1 MKSAIL
7 TIQAHQH
14 QAHDHEISQP
24 LTFDKAVKE
33 VEQGQ
38 DSSAVAIRL
47 LAEMSSA
54 ERLHLLDGDV
64 PFWEGLREILC
75 DRYNRRPFVM
85 GAIPR
90 LNIPGVKFTDGPRGI
105 VMGSS
110 TAFPIA
116 MARGATWDIDL
127 ERRVGNAIGLEGKAQ
142 GANLFAGVC
151 INLPRHPA
159 WGRIQETYGEDPIL
173 LGEFGTAL
181 TQGVQN
187 HIMACVKHFALN
199 SIENARFRVDV
210 QVDEDVLHEVY
221 LAHFKRVIEAGVAS
235 VMSSYNSV
243 NGEWAGQSRL
253 LLTEILRDQWNFAG
267 FVMSD
272 FIFGLRDAA
281 ISLKNGLDI
290 EAPFAQ
296 QRAMHLNDAL
306 KSGGIS
312 SVDVGKAAMNILRT
326 KLEFGSLLVQ
336 EAPDESVVFCEEHRQ
351 LAREVAGRSMVLLK
365 NDHIN
370 GNPILPLKTETL
382 YRLAVV
388 GRLANKPNTGDKG
401 SSQVFSPTIVT
412 PYQGLKSEIPSAEVI
427 LEDSDNPEAARE
439 AAKQVDV
446 AVVIVGY
453 DAGDEGEYVVPSL
466 QNDPCLSELF
476 PPTRNPGEEE
486 MLSIVQGNPAQGKQE
501 SALEVGAGGDR
512 RSLRLRPRDVQVI
525 NAVASVNS
533 HTIVVLVCAGAVI
546 MEEWKGKAPAILVS
560 WYAGAEGGHALA
572 DVLFGRVDTGGRL
585 PFSIPK
591 DESHLP
597 ELDIEASSIKYDR
610 WYGQA
615 LLDKLGVDAAFPLG
629 YGLSYTQFRFRNL
642 ECVYLTEQRIINV
655 ALDVENIGLRSGHHV
670 AQVYGYPKMAEFPH
684 RVLLGFGSVY
694 LQSREARRICIEASF
709 RPIERWVNGKFCL
722 LVSSVEIEV
731 AGHAGDKEAIRKV
744 CKLC

>member
-1 MKSAIL
+1 MKNGTL
-7 TIQAHQH
+7 PF

-33 VEQGQ
+33 VENGQ
-38 DSSAVAIRL
+38 DPSAVAVHL
-47 LAEMSSA
+47 LAEMSPA
-54 ERLHLLDGDV
+54 ERLHLLDGDI
-64 PFWEGLREILC
+64 PFWDGLREILC
-75 DRYNRRPFVM
+75 DRYNRKPFVM

-116 MARGATWDIDL
+116 MARGATWDVDL

-173 LGEFGTAL
+173 LGEFGSAL

-221 LAHFKRVIEAGVAS
+221 LAHFRRVIEAGAAS
-235 VMSSYNSV
+235 VISSYNSV

-253 LLTEILRDQWNFAG
+253 LLTDILRDQWNFTG
-267 FVMSD
+267 FVMTD
-272 FIFGLRDAA
+272 FIFGLRNAA
-281 ISLKNGLDI
+281 VSLKNGLDI

-296 QRAMHLNDAL
+296 QRAIHLNDAL
-306 KSGGIS
+306 RSGEIS
-312 SVDVGKAAMNILRT
+312 WVDIGKAVMNILRT

-336 EAPDESVVFCEEHRQ
+336 EAPEESVVFCAEHRQ

-365 NDHIN
+365 NDSIN
-370 GNPILPLKTETL
+370 GNPVLPLKSEAL
-382 YRLAVV
+382 SRLAVV
-388 GRLANKPNTGDKG
+388 GRLANKPNTEDKG

-412 PYQGLKSEIPSAEVI
+412 PYQGLKSEIPGADVV

-439 AAKQVDV
+439 AAKQADV

-466 QNDPCLSELF
+466 QNDPSLSELF
-476 PPTRNPGEEE
+476 PPTRNPDEEE

-501 SALEVGAGGDR
+501 FALEVGAGGDR

-525 NAVASVNS
+525 DAVASVNS
-533 HTIVVLVCAGAVI
+533 HTIVVLICAGAVI
-546 MEEWKGKAPAILVS
+546 MEEWKDKTPGILIS

-572 DVLFGRVDTGGRL
+572 DVLLGRVDTGGRL
-585 PFSIPK
+585 PFSK
-591 DESHLP
+591 GESHLP

-629 YGLSYTQFRFRNL
+629 YGLSYTKFRSSNI
-642 ECVYLTEQRIINV
+642 ECEYLTDRRIINV
-655 ALDVENIGLRSGHHV
+655 VLNVENIGLRSGHHV

-684 RVLLGFGSVY
+684 RVLLGFGNVY
-694 LQSREARRICIEASF
+694 LQSRESERICIEASL

-731 AGHAGDKEAIRKV
+731 AGHYGDQEAIRTV
-744 CKLC
+744 CELY

>member
-1 MKSAIL
+1 
-7 TIQAHQH
+7 
-14 QAHDHEISQP
+14 
-24 LTFDKAVKE
+24 
-33 VEQGQ
+33 
-38 DSSAVAIRL
+38 
-47 LAEMSSA
+47 
-54 ERLHLLDGDV
+54 
-64 PFWEGLREILC
+64 
-75 DRYNRRPFVM
+75 
-85 GAIPR
+85 
-90 LNIPGVKFTDGPRGI
+90 
-105 VMGSS
+105 MGSS

-127 ERRVGNAIGLEGKAQ
+127 ERRVGNTIGLEGKAQ

-187 HIMACVKHFALN
+187 HLMACVKHFALN

-210 QVDEDVLHEVY
+210 QVDEDVFHEVY
-221 LAHFKRVIEAGVAS
+221 LAHFRKVIEAGAAS

-253 LLTEILRDQWNFAG
+253 LLTDILRDQWNFTG

-272 FIFGLRDAA
+272 FIFGLRNAA
-281 ISLKNGLDI
+281 VSLKNGLDI

-296 QRAMHLNDAL
+296 QRAIHLNDAL
-306 KSGGIS
+306 RSGEIS
-312 SVDVGKAAMNILRT
+312 WADIDKAAINILRT
-326 KLEFGSLLVQ
+326 NLEFGSLLVQ

-365 NDHIN
+365 NDFIN
-370 GNPILPLKTETL
+370 GNPVLPLKLEAL
-382 YRLAVV
+382 SRMAVV

-412 PYQGLKSEIPSAEVI
+412 PYQGLKSEIPSADVV

-439 AAKQVDV
+439 AAKKADA

-476 PPTRNPGEEE
+476 PPTRNPDDED
-486 MLSIVQGNPAQGKQE
+486 MLSIVQGKPARGKQE

-525 NAVASVNS
+525 SAVASVNS
-533 HTIVVLVCAGAVI
+533 HIIVVLVCAVGT
-546 MEEWKGKAPAILVS
+546 L
-560 WYAGAEGGHALA
+560 GGYALA
-572 DVLFGRVDTGGRL
+572 DVFLGRVDAGGRL

-597 ELDIEASSIKYDR
+597 ELDIEASTIKYDR
-610 WYGQA
+610 WYGHA
-615 LLDKLGVDAAFPLG
+615 LLYKLGVDAAFPLG
-629 YGLSYTQFRFRNL
+629 YGLSYTKFRPRNL
-642 ECVYLTEQRIINV
+642 ECVYLAGRGIIKV

-694 LQSREARRICIEASF
+694 LQSRESKRVCIEASL
-709 RPIERWVNGKFCL
+709 RPIGRWVNGKFCL

-731 AGHAGDKEAIRKV
+731 AGHSGNKEAIRKV
-744 CKLC
+744 CKL